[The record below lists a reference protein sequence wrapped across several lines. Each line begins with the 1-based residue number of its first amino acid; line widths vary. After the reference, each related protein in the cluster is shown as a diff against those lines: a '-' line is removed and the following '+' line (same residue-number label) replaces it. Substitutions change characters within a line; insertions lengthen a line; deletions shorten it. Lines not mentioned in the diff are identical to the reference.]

1 MRNDLPDLLR
11 LEDLLVGLVLVTVCP
26 IVILA
31 TDPATRSRY
40 TLPGAVFGIAVGA
53 YFVWKSV
60 HRAK

>member
-1 MRNDLPDLLR
+1 MRNDLPDLMR
-11 LEDLLVGLVLVTVCP
+11 LQDLFMGLVLVAVCP

-40 TLPGAVFGIAVGA
+40 TLPGAVFGIVVGA

-60 HRAK
+60 CRAE

>member
-1 MRNDLPDLLR
+1 MRNDLPDLMR
-11 LEDLLVGLVLVTVCP
+11 LQDLFMGLVLVTVCP

-31 TDPATRSRY
+31 TDPTTRSRY
-40 TLPGAVFGIAVGA
+40 TLPGAEFGIVVGA